1 MLEVRQK
8 WFQILFLLSICL
20 LICKLLGKYF
30 TSLCLH
36 FTIENRIRHT
46 LYYKNDVTM
55 ICDGIKY
62 IVPYVG
68 NGKKLVSVT
77 DDYFFQNLMV

>member
-1 MLEVRQK
+1 
-8 WFQILFLLSICL
+8 
-20 LICKLLGKYF
+20 
-30 TSLCLH
+30 
-36 FTIENRIRHT
+36 
-46 LYYKNDVTM
+46 M